1 MIRMVNRIGSMGRMD
16 SVDSTVET
24 PVQGGE
30 GGLDAP
36 PDPGHLMS
44 KLMGGGVTGE
54 GVPAKRYEF
63 AIETSMG
70 PSIFHR
76 TKVRLPSFRIC

>member
-1 MIRMVNRIGSMGRMD
+1 MIRMVTRIGSMGRMD
-16 SVDSTVET
+16 SVDSAVET

-30 GGLDAP
+30 GGLDAS

-44 KLMGGGVTGE
+44 KLIGGGATQE
-54 GVPAKRYEF
+54 GVPSKRYEF

-76 TKVRLPSFRIC
+76 TKARIP